1 MEYDGGMGLFGLL
14 VLIGLIWSGW
24 SYFVFWLVFV
34 EVLNIVVVVCEGWK
48 SEVVQVDLNIT
59 EGLCQS

>member
-24 SYFVFWLVFV
+24 SYFVFLFLFV
-34 EVLNIVVVVCEGWK
+34 EVLNIVDVVCEGWK
-48 SEVVQVDLNIT
+48 SEVVQVDLNIR
-59 EGLCQS
+59 EGLC